1 MSKKYIFEIQI
12 LNMIKK
18 LLLLVAFTAA
28 GVTLATAQQ
37 PGERI
42 GYASMQ
48 YIMSQLPEMKEIQA
62 DMKSSETQFRSQI
75 QERSQKLQQQY
86 QEFNQN
92 ANAMADTVRQR
103 RQEELQKAME
113 DLQKFQQDAQ
123 VTLQN
128 KEKLYMAPL
137 YLKVTKAISEVAKEN
152 GFAIILTDKLNNY
165 PVLLYQQPQTDVSN
179 LVLKKFGV
187 TPPAK

>member
-1 MSKKYIFEIQI
+1 MKKF
-12 LNMIKK
+12 LW
-18 LLLLVAFTAA
+18 LLAFIA
-28 GVTLATAQQ
+28 GGVQLATAQQ
-37 PGERI
+37 ETDRI
-42 GYASMQ
+42 GYASVQ

-62 DMKSSETQFRSQI
+62 EMKSSETQFRNQI
-75 QERSQKLQQQY
+75 QEKSQKLQQQY
-86 QEFNQN
+86 NDFNQN
-92 ANAMADTVRQR
+92 ANTMADTTRQH
-103 RQEELQKAME
+103 RQEELQQALA
-113 DLQKFQQDAQ
+113 DLEKFQRDAQ

-137 YLKVTKAISEVAKEN
+137 YLKVNKAISEVAKEN

-165 PVLLYQQPQTDVSN
+165 PFLLYQQPQTNVSN